1 MLMYQILASNNISIL
16 LNVHGFNDRIV
27 QWTRKIFTKTQY
39 ILYFDPTYYSNISP
53 TNRGFFK
60 LKTQSRIF
68 SMDISNIFVSLFVF
82 VFY

>member
-1 MLMYQILASNNISIL
+1 MLIYQILVSNNISIL

-39 ILYFDPTYYSNISP
+39 ILYFDPAYYSNIFP

-60 LKTQSRIF
+60 LKTQSGIF
-68 SMDISNIFVSLFVF
+68 SMDISDIFVSLFVF